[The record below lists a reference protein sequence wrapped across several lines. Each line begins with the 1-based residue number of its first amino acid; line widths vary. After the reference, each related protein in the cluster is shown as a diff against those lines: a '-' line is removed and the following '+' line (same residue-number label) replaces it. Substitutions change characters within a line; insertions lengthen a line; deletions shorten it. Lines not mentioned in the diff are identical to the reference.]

1 MTSTYYRQTHV
12 VIATYAPLVVT
23 GALAWSKDVVGS
35 SRWSTAGRCAFRSWI
50 RLPSIEEVLWR
61 AFDVVTPA
69 NHFAVNEARRASC
82 STLKATEGEPAAYW
96 GAGGGPCVSGYI
108 LLNRPLRGSMCHLR
122 VSSL

>member
-1 MTSTYYRQTHV
+1 MTSTYYRQPHV
-12 VIATYAPLVVT
+12 VIATYAPLVVRR
-23 GALAWSKDVVGS
+23 ALAWSKDVGGVFQMVNGWPV
-35 SRWSTAGRCAFRSWI
+35 RIPLVDST
-50 RLPSIEEVLWR
+50 PTSIEEVLWR

-108 LLNRPLRGSMCHLR
+108 L
-122 VSSL
+122 